1 MNNKNK
7 PLVSVILPVY
17 NGKKFLSEAI
27 ESVIA
32 QTYSDWEII
41 AVNDGSTDASLE
53 ILRKY
58 EQQLP
63 SKINVINQENYGIS
77 IARNRAIAS
86 AKGEYIA
93 FLDCDDL
100 WLPNK
105 LKKQVDFLDSNSEI
119 GLLYSDCYVLDSN
132 SNMKEDIYSLRTKP
146 RKGNIFHILLYNN
159 FIPTSTVIVRRGVLK
174 EIGLFN
180 PRYKISQDYDLWLRI
195 AETYPVDFLNE
206 PLAKYRFRHEGISRN
221 VELMVN
227 EDFQILEFWLNKK
240 PELRRE
246 LKSKIK
252 QKKARLHYQLV
263 LYYYHNHKIKKAIQ
277 EFIKWG
283 FYKSNLFF
291 SFRIGNKK
299 NK

>member
-1 MNNKNK
+1 MNFDM
-7 PLVSVILPVY
+7 PEVSVIIPVY
-17 NGKKFLSEAI
+17 NGEKYLSEAI

-53 ILRKY
+53 ILRNY

-63 SKINVINQENYGIS
+63 SKMHVINQENYGIS
-77 IARNRAIAS
+77 IARNRAIAR

-100 WLPNK
+100 WLPEK
-105 LKKQVDFLDSNSEI
+105 LEKQVEFFDSNKEP
-119 GLLYSDCYVLDSN
+119 GLIYSDCYVIDGDGN
-132 SNMKEDIYSLRTKP
+132 VKENTYTERTKP
-146 RKGNIFHILLYNN
+146 FRGNLFHELLYNN
-159 FIPTSTVIVRRGVLK
+159 FIPTSTATSRREVLDK
-174 EIGLFN
+174 VGLFN
-180 PRYKISQDYDLWLRI
+180 PRFRVSQDYDLWLRI
-195 AETYPVDFLNE
+195 AETYPVDFIDK

-227 EDFQILEFWLNKK
+227 EDFQILDYWLNKK

-263 LYYYHNHKIKKAIQ
+263 LYYYHNHKIKKAIR

-283 FYKSNLFF
+283 FYKSILSF
-291 SFRIGNKK
+291 SFRR
-299 NK
+299 